1 MTHELSFS
9 SLKLGN
15 DHAPAALPLLGLV
28 AKDTVLD
35 REKPELYDLAS
46 RFIGVA
52 VNATAASVRNVPIQL
67 SNVDTQIQGFVPD
80 ADKYPLNEF
89 GKLSF
94 LIKERL
100 DMQIENYMKALEKST
115 DPEQMAFYSRM
126 RMLAS
131 HRGLEYFTPLE
142 FIVRGTGTSTSVM
155 QGLFGVVPQVLFRD
169 GKPNAKTTSQI
180 AQNSYPLAI
189 RLARMHLFALG
200 DTQRFLR
207 IGQDSRLYSPY
218 DPRHFELQGTEE
230 KPYMTFTQEA
240 NNELDRLHA
249 KYGKDKS
256 NPGCPAL
263 KRGSIKKLWDLHFPV
278 VEQLYKRRIGHSQN
292 LQEHLQIQAQEP
304 KESCCLS

>member
-240 NNELDRLHA
+240 NNELDRLQTKHA
-249 KYGKDKS
+249 SNKS

-278 VEQLYKRRIGHSQN
+278 VEMLYERRLGPSQGHSDSSR
-292 LQEHLQIQAQEP
+292 IP
-304 KESCCLS
+304 V

>member
-9 SLKLGN
+9 SLRLGH
-15 DHAPAALPLLGLV
+15 DHTPTVPLTGL
-28 AKDTVLD
+28 ATKETVLD
-35 REKPELYDLAS
+35 SQKPELYDLAS

-52 VNATAASVRNVPIQL
+52 VNATVEATQKVPIKL
-67 SNVDTQIQGFVPD
+67 SNIDTRIEGFVPD

-115 DPEQMAFYSRM
+115 DPEQMAFYDRL

-131 HRGLEYFTPLE
+131 RHGDFEPFTPLQ
-142 FIVRGTGTSTSVM
+142 FITRGTGTSTSVM
-155 QGLFGVVPQVLFRD
+155 QGLFGVIPQVLWRERQ
-169 GKPNAKTTSQI
+169 PNARTATQ
-180 AQNSYPLAI
+180 AARNSYPLAM

-207 IGQDSRLYSPY
+207 IGEDSRLYSPY
-218 DPRHFELQGTEE
+218 DPRHFELRGTEE
-230 KPYMTFTQEA
+230 KPYITFTQEA
-240 NNELDRLHA
+240 DHELDRLHA

-278 VEQLYKRRIGHSQN
+278 VEMLYARRLGSSQGHPERSQ
-292 LQEHLQIQAQEP
+292 IP
-304 KESCCLS
+304 V

>member
-15 DHAPAALPLLGLV
+15 DHAPAAHPLSGL
-28 AKDTVLD
+28 ATKDTVLD

-67 SNVDTQIQGFVPD
+67 SNVDAHIEGFVSD

-169 GKPNAKTTSQI
+169 EKPNAKTASQI
-180 AQNSYPLAI
+180 AQNSYPLAM
-189 RLARMHLFALG
+189 RLAKMHLFALG

-218 DPRHFELQGTEE
+218 DPKHFELQGTEE

-240 NNELDRLHA
+240 NNELDKLQAKHA
-249 KYGKDKS
+249 GNRS

-263 KRGSIKKLWDLHFPV
+263 KRGSIKKLWDLHFPA
-278 VEQLYKRRIGHSQN
+278 VEALYERRIGHSQN
-292 LQEHLQIQAQEP
+292 LQEYPQIQA
-304 KESCCLS
+304 